1 MYNSN
6 ADIGMDP
13 GTHFNCF
20 HQFQTVRQILF
31 QEAFSQCRRGN
42 LGEVADTS
50 TLRGYTVKH
59 PGKRGDYK
67 APVVHASHAS
77 KNICVNHD
85 SMTMNLRGEA
95 FKANPNLGEND
106 TEMTRFWRWF
116 WARHLLNGAP
126 NRHPFPDTHQ
136 KGCLMDTR
144 SPTHLQGV
152 EKTDTWMTR
161 IDTHER
167 MHISLFV
174 YP

>member
-1 MYNSN
+1 MVFGAIIISSS
-6 ADIGMDP
+6 
-13 GTHFNCF
+13 
-20 HQFQTVRQILF
+20 
-31 QEAFSQCRRGN
+31 QERAWIVQVSSDKQKSKINGLVYVDKFISY
-42 LGEVADTS
+42 TS

>member
-1 MYNSN
+1 MMKWDETTIVACS
-6 ADIGMDP
+6 DVWML
-13 GTHFNCF
+13 
-20 HQFQTVRQILF
+20 ILYLYSTMF
-31 QEAFSQCRRGN
+31 LFVDVWYIY
-42 LGEVADTS
+42 LYIYLYTS
-50 TLRGYTVKH
+50 TLRGYTAKH

-67 APVVHASHAS
+67 APVVHAGNAS

-85 SMTMNLRGEA
+85 SMTMNLRCEA

-106 TEMTRFWRWF
+106 TEMTRFWLWC

-152 EKTDTWMTR
+152 EKTDT
-161 IDTHER
+161 
-167 MHISLFV
+167 
-174 YP
+174 